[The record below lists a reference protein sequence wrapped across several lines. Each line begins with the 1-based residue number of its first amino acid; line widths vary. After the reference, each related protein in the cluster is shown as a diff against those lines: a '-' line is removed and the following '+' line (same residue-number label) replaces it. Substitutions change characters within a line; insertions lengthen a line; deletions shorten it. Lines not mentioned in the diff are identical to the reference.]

1 MIEIAFWI
9 TRIICHAYPGQRKSN
24 SEGDQ
29 SRNEASSGL
38 GSVFDIIFNSN
49 KEANKIHDNKTVQRH
64 DSVETCPTQ
73 SM

>member
-9 TRIICHAYPGQRKSN
+9 TRIICHAYPAQRKQN
-24 SEGDQ
+24 SESDQ
-29 SRNEASSGL
+29 SKSEASSGL

-49 KEANKIHDNKTVQRH
+49 KEANAKNDNKTVQRH

>member
-9 TRIICHAYPGQRKSN
+9 TRIVFHACPRQRKPNTEDGSN
-24 SEGDQ
+24 VD
-29 SRNEASSGL
+29 ASSGL

-49 KEANKIHDNKTVQRH
+49 KETKKNVDMNTVE
-64 DSVETCPTQ
+64 DCATQ

>member
-9 TRIICHAYPGQRKSN
+9 TRIICHAYPGQRKPN
-24 SEGDQ
+24 SENDQ
-29 SRNEASSGL
+29 SKSETSSGL

-49 KEANKIHDNKTVQRH
+49 KEANTKNDNSTVQRH
-64 DSVETCPTQ
+64 DSVETCRTQ